1 MSYTKEEIEKGLKDS
16 LYNIL
21 SDYDQESSII
31 SLKYNEESGTCTIE
45 LTVHIVEEDNY
56 IGFDGY

>member
-1 MSYTKEEIEKGLKDS
+1 MKYTKEEIEKGLKDR

-21 SDYDQESSII
+21 SDYNQESSII
-31 SLKYNEESGTCTIE
+31 SLKYNKESETCTIE

>member
-31 SLKYNEESGTCTIE
+31 SLKYMRVGLAQLN
-45 LTVHIVEEDNY
+45 
-56 IGFDGY
+56 